1 VLRHHPQ
8 HFGRD
13 LVSSR
18 LCSLDALQT
27 SIHVIAAAVHD
38 RDVFTVHLA
47 ARERE
52 AGDTCAAFA
61 CPVTDLAAGRGY
73 PFVALERC
81 GHVLSKRALCQ
92 VPPARCFR
100 TYAGCALHVNMEAV

>member
-1 VLRHHPQ
+1 MHM
-8 HFGRD
+8 
-13 LVSSR
+13 
-18 LCSLDALQT
+18 QT
-27 SIHVIAAAVHD
+27 LFHMNLAAVRD
-38 RDVFTVHLA
+38 RDVFTVHPA

-52 AGDTCAAFA
+52 AGGTGAAFA

-92 VPPARCFR
+92 VCPAR
-100 TYAGCALHVNMEAV
+100 

>member
-1 VLRHHPQ
+1 VPEYLHNSFCGPVVLRHHPQ
-8 HFGRD
+8 HLTGD

-18 LCSLDALQT
+18 LCGRLMQT
-27 SIHVIAAAVHD
+27 SFHVITAAAHD
-38 RDVFTVHLA
+38 RDVFTVHPA
-47 ARERE
+47 VRERE
-52 AGDTCAAFA
+52 AGGTGAPFA

-92 VPPARCFR
+92 VCPAR
-100 TYAGCALHVNMEAV
+100 